1 MQTKATHDQP
11 PTADGCIDE
20 LHMELSPRLSA
31 ISSLAEVIEEF
42 GKSHRI
48 PDTPIFFVNL
58 EIDELMTNYVAYS
71 YRKVRCPRMKVTLR
85 KFHNRLILV
94 VEDTGPPF
102 NPLEAAAPDL
112 DSGIND
118 RKLGG
123 MGLHL
128 VRKYADRIDYRC
140 VDNRN
145 ILTLEHDFDN
155 CKGRNE

>member
-1 MQTKATHDQP
+1 MQTKATDERP
-11 PTADGCIDE
+11 PAADGCIDE

-42 GKSHRI
+42 GKSHEI

-71 YRKVRCPRMKVTLR
+71 YRKVQCPRMKVTLR
-85 KFHNRLILV
+85 KFANTLVLV

-112 DSGIND
+112 DSGINE

-123 MGLHL
+123 MGLHM
-128 VRKYADRIDYRC
+128 VRVYPDRIDYRC
-140 VDNRN
+140 VDDRN
-145 ILTLEHDFDN
+145 ILTLEHDFEN
-155 CKGRNE
+155 